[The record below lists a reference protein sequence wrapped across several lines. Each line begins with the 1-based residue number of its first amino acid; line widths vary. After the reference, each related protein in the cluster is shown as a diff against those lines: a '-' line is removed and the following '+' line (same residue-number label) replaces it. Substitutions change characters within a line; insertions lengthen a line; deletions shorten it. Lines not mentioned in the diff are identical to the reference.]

1 MKKCL
6 TAGMLGFLI
15 GVKCRQC
22 SGKMCSTQLKK
33 QAMKMM
39 GLK

>member
-1 MKKCL
+1 MSKCL

-15 GVKCRQC
+15 GVKCRKC
-22 SGKMCSTQLKK
+22 SGKMCSAQLKK

>member
-1 MKKCL
+1 MSKCL
-6 TAGMLGFLI
+6 TAGMIGFLL
-15 GVKCRQC
+15 GVKCRKC
-22 SGKMCSTQLKK
+22 SGRMCSAHLKK

>member
-1 MKKCL
+1 MSRCL
-6 TAGMLGFLI
+6 TAGMLGFLL
-15 GVKCRQC
+15 GVKCRKSTGTLC
-22 SGKMCSTQLKK
+22 SKQLKK

>member
-6 TAGMLGFLI
+6 TAAMLGFAL

-22 SGKMCSTQLKK
+22 TGKMCTNQLKK